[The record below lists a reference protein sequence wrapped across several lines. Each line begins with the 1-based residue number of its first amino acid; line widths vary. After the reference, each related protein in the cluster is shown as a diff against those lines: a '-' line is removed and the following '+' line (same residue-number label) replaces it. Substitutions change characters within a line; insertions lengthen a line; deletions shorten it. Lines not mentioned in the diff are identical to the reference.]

1 MTLVLYFHPL
11 SSFCWKPLIA
21 LYENGT
27 AFTPKTINLG
37 DVGERAELA
46 AVWPMTKFPV
56 LRDETKKRTIPESS
70 TIIEY
75 LALHYPG
82 PSKLVP
88 ADPDEAL
95 KVRLRDR
102 FFDSYVMQPMQ
113 ALVQDRLRPA
123 EQKNAPDVVLARVT
137 LRNALDLIE
146 KKTEALPWAMGD
158 AFTMADISAAPSLF
172 YADKVMPYAQSHP
185 KTMAYLQQLMTRPS
199 FARTLKEAEPYFA
212 MFPKE

>member
-27 AFTPKTINLG
+27 AFKPKTINLG

-56 LRDETKKRTIPESS
+56 LRDEAKKRTIPESS

-113 ALVQDRLRPA
+113 ALVQDRLRPT
-123 EQKNAPDVVLARVT
+123 EQKNAPDVVQARVT
-137 LRNALDLIE
+137 LRNALDLVEKQIE
-146 KKTEALPWAMGD
+146 GLTWSMGG
-158 AFTMADISAAPSLF
+158 AFTMADVSAAPSLF
-172 YADKVMPYAQSHP
+172 YADKVMPYADTHP
-185 KTMAYLQQLMTRPS
+185 HTMAYLKRLMARPS
-199 FARTLKEAEPYFA
+199 FARTLKEAEPVFH